1 MPRLPSLSVL
11 VLLSAGLVAC
21 AGDPRDAG
29 ITGPYPDGVQA
40 NTLTQN
46 RSKADMETDSPGIG
60 ATRSGI
66 PGVAD
71 GALSNSQY
79 VPLLRP
85 KSAAGVTGGRY
96 FGYNY

>member
-1 MPRLPSLSVL
+1 MPRPTVPRLTAPALFAVL
-11 VLLSAGLVAC
+11 CVSALTAC

-40 NTLTQN
+40 NTLTQPK
-46 RSKADMETDSPGIG
+46 SKTDLDSDAGV
-60 ATRSGI
+60 SG
-66 PGVAD
+66 GTT
-71 GALSNSQY
+71 LSSSQY

-85 KSAAGVTGGRY
+85 RSSAGVTGGRY

>member
-1 MPRLPSLSVL
+1 MPRPTMPRPAALA
-11 VLLSAGLVAC
+11 LLALFSAGALAGC

-40 NTLTQN
+40 NTLTQA
-46 RSKADMETDSPGIG
+46 KAKSDLDNDVG
-60 ATRSGI
+60 ASG
-66 PGVAD
+66 GNT
-71 GALSNSQY
+71 LSSSQY

-85 KSAAGVTGGRY
+85 KSSAGVTGGRY